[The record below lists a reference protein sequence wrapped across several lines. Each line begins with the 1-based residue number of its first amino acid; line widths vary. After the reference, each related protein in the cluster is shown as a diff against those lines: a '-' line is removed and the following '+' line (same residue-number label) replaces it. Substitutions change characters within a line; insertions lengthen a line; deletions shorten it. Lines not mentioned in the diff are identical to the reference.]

1 MNLLLILVCF
11 VVFLFLILW
20 INKLVK
26 RIGVTS
32 SQSKSII
39 TVILIFTLAI
49 IPVYFY
55 HKMSAAFDFVEFYS
69 GNLFGFIPISV
80 FMILLNA
87 LWIYLLTC
95 LIFQY
100 IYKITLENA
109 ASMSL
114 IFYMPFIIITTILL
128 VIKYM
133 DLHYSVTIL
142 SITLSLDWLY

>member
-1 MNLLLILVCF
+1 MNPLLILVCF
-11 VVFLFLILW
+11 VVFLLLILW

-55 HKMSAAFDFVEFYS
+55 HKMPAAFDFVEFYS

-80 FMILLNA
+80 FMILLNT
-87 LWIYLLTC
+87 LWIYLITC